1 MGDVAGDKEE
11 PTKLEWVHRKEEIT
25 LYFFKQY
32 LYIVFQILNRHQ
44 LYFQI
49 FFFICK
55 KSLHPTQGLNPQ
67 SQD

>member
-11 PTKLEWVHRKEEIT
+11 PKKLEWVHRKEEIT

-49 FFFICK
+49 FFLFVRN
-55 KSLHPTQGLNPQ
+55 LYTQHRA
-67 SQD
+67 